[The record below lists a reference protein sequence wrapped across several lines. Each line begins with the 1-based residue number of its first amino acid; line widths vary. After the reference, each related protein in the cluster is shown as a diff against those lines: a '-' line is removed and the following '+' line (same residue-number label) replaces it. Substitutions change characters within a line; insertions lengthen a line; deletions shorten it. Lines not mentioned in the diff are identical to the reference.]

1 MYNKSNIYVLL
12 SLSFWAGVTK
22 ILQTGWFNKH
32 LFLTVLEG
40 RKSTIKTLTNL
51 VLVRHTSWFTDSW
64 LLTMSSHGRRGEGAL
79 WGLFCKG
86 IDPIHE
92 DSHPYNL
99 IFVTPWTVA
108 CQAPLFME
116 LSKQKYW
123 SGLPFPSPVYNLIT
137 SPKISPLNTTTLGVG
152 ISTYEFWDN
161 IKIQSITAAIPDLEF
176 IS

>member
-12 SLSFWAGVTK
+12 SLSFWAGVIK
-22 ILQTGWFNKH
+22 ILQTRWFKQH

-40 RKSTIKTLTNL
+40 GKSKIKALTNL
-51 VLVRHTSWFTDSW
+51 VLVRPTSWFIDSW
-64 LLTMSSHGRRGEGAL
+64 LLTMSSHGGRGEGAL

-92 DSHPYNL
+92 DSHHYKL

-108 CQAPLFME
+108 CQVPLSME
-116 LSKQKYW
+116 FSKQKYC

-137 SPKISPLNTTTLGVG
+137 SPKIAPPNTITLGVG
-152 ISTYEFWDN
+152 ISTYEFGDN
-161 IKIQSITAAIPDLEF
+161 INIQSITAAVPDLEF